1 VITIVNRSHTDL
13 GVYVGRPSI
22 FGNPFEIGKD
32 GTRSE
37 VIEKFEVYF
46 VERLEKDPLFKK
58 EFDKLVEMARNGDLM
73 LACWC
78 VPNNRCHGEVIQKYI
93 ERELNNQKFRSVFKI
108 GKLDFF

>member
-1 VITIVNRSHTDL
+1 MITIVNRSRTDL
-13 GVYVGRPSI
+13 GVYIGRPSI

-37 VIEKFEVYF
+37 VIDKFEAYF

-58 EFDKLVEMARNGDLM
+58 EFDKLVEMARSGELC

-78 VPNNRCHGEVIQKYI
+78 VPQRCHGEVIKKYI
-93 ERELNNQKFRSVFKI
+93 ERELNNQKFRSVFKM
-108 GKLDFF
+108 KLDFF

>member
-1 VITIVNRSHTDL
+1 MITIVNRSRTDL

-37 VIEKFEVYF
+37 VIEKYEAYF
-46 VERLEKDPLFKK
+46 VERFEKDNLFKA
-58 EFDKLVEMARNGDLM
+58 EFFKLVELARGSDLT

-78 VPNNRCHGEVIQKYI
+78 CPQRCHAEVIKKYI
-93 ERELNNQKFRSVFKI
+93 EIELNRNRMQNIFRR
-108 GKLDFF
+108 